1 MTIKTVFF
9 GSSSFSLPFLQCCR
23 EQSEVCHVITLP
35 DTIKNR
41 GKKLVPNIV
50 KETSLKK
57 DLSVLTP
64 SNLLDPKFLNI
75 LSKSQASLFVT
86 ASYGKI
92 LPKQLLQIPTFFSI
106 NIHPSLLP
114 NYRGAD
120 PLFWQI
126 VHQVEQSG
134 VSIFQMLPSLDNG
147 PILKQKAFPLL
158 NSDTYQSLEQKTTKW
173 GVLLLSELLDDLK
186 NKRYISSSEQHP
198 HCPFYARKRTSLD
211 EQIHWNTEAKR
222 ILALIRAFPPDIGA
236 FTWFGDKRIK
246 ILQANLGSIALPH
259 DYFPGQISILDKK
272 VYAACQDA
280 LIQIQTVKIEGKS
293 KMSDKDFLNGYLLK
307 LSQPF
312 FHD

>member
-9 GSSSFSLPFLQCCR
+9 GSSSFSLPFFQCCK
-23 EQSEVCHVITLP
+23 EQSEVCHVVTLP

-50 KETSLKK
+50 KETSLKE
-57 DLSVLTP
+57 DISVLTP
-64 SNLLDPKFLNI
+64 SNLLDPTFLDI
-75 LSKSQASLFVT
+75 LYKSQASLFVT

-126 VHQVEQSG
+126 VHQVEHSG

-147 PILKQKAFPLL
+147 PILKQKDFPLL

-173 GVLLLSELLDDLK
+173 GVLLLTELLDDLK
-186 NKRYISSSEQHP
+186 NKRSITSLEQHP

-211 EQIHWNTEAKR
+211 EQIHWNTEAKSV
-222 ILALIRAFPPDIGA
+222 LALIRAFPPDIGA

-246 ILQANLGSIALPH
+246 ILQAKLGSTALPQGVL
-259 DYFPGQISILDKK
+259 PGQIFVHEKK
-272 VYAACQDA
+272 IFVACQDA
-280 LIQIQTVKIEGKS
+280 PLQIQSVKIEGKS

-307 LSQPF
+307 HSQPF